1 MYLYGVLDSISMVL
15 NIHNVASAAVFLVT
29 LGLSDRQGTL
39 AGLGC
44 CSIAWLLT
52 SCLAFDKAV
61 LPSFF
66 LYGYTFHSA
75 DQVEFPSEFCFRS
88 SVLPERRKVKHSAC
102 NSALVSSV

>member
-15 NIHNVASAAVFLVT
+15 NIHNVASAVVILIT
-29 LGLSDRQGTL
+29 LGLTNRQGTV

-44 CSIAWLLT
+44 CSTAWLLT

-75 DQVEFPSEFCFRS
+75 DQVEFSFCS
-88 SVLPERRKVKHSAC
+88 SVLPERQNQYKH
-102 NSALVSSV
+102 NIILP